1 MQFTDDLEGG
11 DFKPFFDM
19 AMGVLFI
26 FLILI
31 GSLLFF
37 QTVDKTTGAV
47 SAQNTARERE
57 MQITAYLRG
66 LADDLQA
73 QGLTV
78 EVDLANAAIVLPLGQ
93 IAMVGG
99 DGLPKLLPQAAKGL
113 GKVLA
118 RDLACVAPMVDRLG
132 DRPAGCAAF
141 PLLRLDRAGGDVRI
155 GEVAASLAPDRFG
168 YLLADEL
175 SSAMAEASP
184 GLLSLSSGDGS
195 MLWRIESAVGA
206 GKAAGPGMVGGDFS
220 IAFRFVP

>member
-47 SAQNTARERE
+47 SAQNNARERE
-57 MQITAYLRG
+57 MQIAAYLRG
-66 LADDLQA
+66 LADDLRA
-73 QGLTV
+73 RGLMAKI
-78 EVDLANAAIVLPLGQ
+78 DLANAAIVLPLGQ
-93 IAMVGG
+93 IATVGG
-99 DGLPKLLPQAAKGL
+99 DGLPKLQPQAAKGL
-113 GKVLA
+113 GEVLA
-118 RDLACVAPMVDRLG
+118 RDLACVAPAGG
-132 DRPAGCAAF
+132 DRSGGCAAF
-141 PLLRLDRAGGDVRI
+141 PLLRLDRAGGNVRI

-168 YLLADEL
+168 YLLAGEL

-184 GLLSLSSGDGS
+184 GLLGLSAGDGS
-195 MLWRIESAVGA
+195 MLWKIESAVGA
-206 GKAAGPGMVGGDFS
+206 GKAGGPGTVGGDFS

>member
-1 MQFTDDLEGG
+1 MQLTDDLEGG

-37 QTVDKTTGAV
+37 QTADKMTGAV
-47 SAQNTARERE
+47 GAQDSARERA

-66 LADDLQA
+66 LADDLRA
-73 QGLTV
+73 RGLTA
-78 EVDLANAAIVLPLGQ
+78 EIDLANAAIVLPLGQ
-93 IAMVGG
+93 IATVGG
-99 DGLPKLLPQAAKGL
+99 DGLPKLQPLAAKDL
-113 GKVLA
+113 GEVLA
-118 RDLACVAPMVDRLG
+118 RDLACVAPGG
-132 DRPAGCAAF
+132 DRSGECAAF
-141 PLLRLDRAGGDVRI
+141 PRLRLDRAGGDVRI

-184 GLLSLSSGDGS
+184 GLLSLSAGDGS
-195 MLWRIESAVGA
+195 MLWKVESAVGT
-206 GKAAGPGMVGGDFS
+206 GNSAGPGTVGGDFS